1 VQRITL
7 LSAVFIVVGLTLPT
21 LAEVVPPGTDAE
33 IQLRLAPFGSLCRK
47 GEACGQEADTVSTG
61 PQSGEDV
68 YNQFCFA
75 CHATGASEAP
85 LFADAEAWQPRLA
98 KGLPT
103 LMSNTLDGLGLMPPR
118 GTCMNCSEDELRLA
132 VDFML
137 DPVR

>member
-1 VQRITL
+1 MTSLKKFLV
-7 LSAVFIVVGLTLPT
+7 VFVVGLTMPT

-33 IQLRLAPFGSLCRK
+33 IQLRLQPFGSLCRK
-47 GEACGQEADTVSTG
+47 GDACGAQAGVASSG

-75 CHATGASEAP
+75 CHATGASNAP
-85 LFADAEAWQPRLA
+85 LFADAEAWEPRLA

-132 VDFML
+132 VEFML
-137 DPVR
+137 DPLR